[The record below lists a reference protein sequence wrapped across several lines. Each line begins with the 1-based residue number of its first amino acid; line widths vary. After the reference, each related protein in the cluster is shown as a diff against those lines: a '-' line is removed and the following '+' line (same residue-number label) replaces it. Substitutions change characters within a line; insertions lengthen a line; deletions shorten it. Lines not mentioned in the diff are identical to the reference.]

1 MSILTDI
8 NTEHNRKSFTV
19 EHLFILIKL
28 SIKQKKIF
36 EIQKNMSEPKKKKKV
51 KLRKKITESRKKGNF
66 ESFWRWRLSASIQ
79 IRFIQII
86 LFLFKNV
93 NFICKSPIF
102 MQ

>member
-36 EIQKNMSEPKKKKKV
+36 EIQKNMSEPKKKKKI
-51 KLRKKITESRKKGNF
+51 KLKKKKFLKTKKI
-66 ESFWRWRLSASIQ
+66 
-79 IRFIQII
+79 
-86 LFLFKNV
+86 
-93 NFICKSPIF
+93 
-102 MQ
+102 

>member
-36 EIQKNMSEPKKKKKV
+36 EIQKNMSEPKKKKKNEI
-51 KLRKKITESRKKGNF
+51 KKKNYWIEKKRQFWKFLAMAAIGQHTNPFHSNNF
-66 ESFWRWRLSASIQ
+66 I
-79 IRFIQII
+79 FIQ
-86 LFLFKNV
+86 K
-93 NFICKSPIF
+93 C
-102 MQ
+102 